1 MTEPATLLFVDDE
14 ERILRSLRLLFKPRY
29 KVLTTTDGRE
39 ALDMVRRERVHVIV
53 SDQRMPIMAGVDL
66 LREVKELSPNT
77 MRILLTGY
85 SDLAAVVGSV
95 NDGEIFRY
103 IHKPWTPAEIQA
115 AVDKAAEIALALMG
129 APATADAP
137 AVETVEPRTRPATGL
152 LVIDDDP
159 ATCDTIKEI
168 ARGEYEV
175 FWSADL
181 EAAFETLGARDI
193 GIVICDVK
201 LGGEDITGAIKTL
214 KRHNPDILTIVLT
227 SFQDTGAIIGLIN
240 HGQVFRFLPKPARK
254 GLLER
259 SIGAGLRHHRALRTA
274 PRLAARHAVEVSADA
289 ADLRVAE
296 RIMGY
301 LRKIRS
307 RLEGNAA
314 GSWS

>member
-29 KVLTTTDGRE
+29 HVLTTTDGRE

-53 SDQRMPIMAGVDL
+53 SDQRMPIMPGVDL

-129 APATADAP
+129 APVDAP
-137 AVETVEPRTRPATGL
+137 AIDAIAPRTQPAPGL

-159 ATCDTIKEI
+159 ATRDTIKEI
-168 ARGEYEV
+168 AGSEYEV

-181 EAAFETLGARDI
+181 EAAFATLGTRDI

-201 LGGEDITGAIKTL
+201 LDGEDITGAIKTL
-214 KRHNPDILTIVLT
+214 KRHHPDILTIVLT

-259 SIGAGLRHHRALRTA
+259 SIGAGLRHHRALRAA
-274 PRLAARHAVEVSADA
+274 PRLAARHAVEVSVDA
-289 ADLRVAE
+289 TDLRVAE